1 MKKKL
6 LILTILAIY
15 IWYSKAHIQEA
26 YVDLSKKVQS
36 IRELDFLD
44 ND

>member
-6 LILTILAIY
+6 LILTVLALLL
-15 IWYSKAHIQEA
+15 WYGKAHIQEA
-26 YVDLSKKVQS
+26 YANLNKKVQS
-36 IRELDFLD
+36 ILQLDFLD